1 MKLPSEMNHI
11 EIREAGGPEVLVP
24 VRGPVPEAGE
34 GEVLVKV
41 AVAGVNRP
49 DVIQRSG
56 GYPPP
61 PGASPI
67 PGLEVSG
74 EIVALGRGSGR
85 FKVGDR
91 VRVRNLPDVF
101 YTRCQVYTRGAVGT
115 VTELVYESPA
125 AEDEAWDNTDKPEWF
140 YSVVFRQKEL
150 WPEYP
155 DLYAEDTLE
164 SEFSERWL
172 EPA

>member
-1 MKLPSEMNHI
+1 MSKPHYD
-11 EIREAGGPEVLVP
+11 REHHAKKATGIGDPQCFK
-24 VRGPVPEAGE
+24 GEAGE
-34 GEVLVKV
+34 AK
-41 AVAGVNRP
+41 
-49 DVIQRSG
+49 
-56 GYPPP
+56 
-61 PGASPI
+61 
-67 PGLEVSG
+67 
-74 EIVALGRGSGR
+74 

-164 SEFSERWL
+164 SAFSERWL

>member
-1 MKLPSEMNHI
+1 MSKPHYD
-11 EIREAGGPEVLVP
+11 REHHAKKATGIGDPQCFK
-24 VRGPVPEAGE
+24 GEAGE
-34 GEVLVKV
+34 AK
-41 AVAGVNRP
+41 
-49 DVIQRSG
+49 
-56 GYPPP
+56 
-61 PGASPI
+61 
-67 PGLEVSG
+67 
-74 EIVALGRGSGR
+74 

-91 VRVRNLPDVF
+91 VRIRNLPDVF

>member
-1 MKLPSEMNHI
+1 MSKPHYD
-11 EIREAGGPEVLVP
+11 REHHAKKATGIGDPQCFK
-24 VRGPVPEAGE
+24 GEAGE
-34 GEVLVKV
+34 AK
-41 AVAGVNRP
+41 
-49 DVIQRSG
+49 
-56 GYPPP
+56 
-61 PGASPI
+61 
-67 PGLEVSG
+67 
-74 EIVALGRGSGR
+74 

-155 DLYAEDTLE
+155 DLSAEDTLE